1 MIRTAWCA
9 FALGAWMLQ
18 QAAALPGDLHCL
30 IYLGA
35 CAALALAAHCAQRR
49 TQRVRGY
56 GARWL
61 TQLAL
66 VGLALSAGFGWAEWR
81 AQLRLAYALPA
92 EIEGRDVRV
101 SGHIV
106 GVPEPFAQGMRFA
119 FEVGSVINV
128 TKSEK
133 DPVAKVDFDHF
144 PRKILL
150 SWYRPAPQLAQQL
163 QPGRQWQLTVR
174 LRRVHGSANPGGFD
188 TERGMLERDIR
199 ASGQVREMPAPVA
212 AELARGWQPSAALAA
227 LDRWRMRTRERIEAG
242 LPGAPHAG
250 VVVALAIGMQA
261 AIAHDDWQRFTGTG
275 TNHLVA
281 ISGLHVSL
289 VAGLLAVCATALWRA
304 AARLGLPLPL
314 ILPAQHAAVLAA
326 ILGGGLYVALAG
338 FGVPAQRAW
347 WMLLVAA
354 LARLG
359 GCQTGVSTVLAWAL
373 GIVVAIDPWAVASPG
388 FEMSFGAVGALVLAS
403 SRMVRDESPRRR
415 DERASKRDRS
425 GVQPKLDVSCTAG
438 ETSAQP
444 RLRQPG
450 SVGLFLQTCWRRLVD
465 LLNLHGALT
474 LALLPLGVAWFAL
487 VPLLAVP
494 ANLLAIPWVSFFVTP
509 AVLLGV
515 VLPAPLD
522 AWALHA
528 AHAGLSGLAAYLDV
542 LCAPRWIWRVP
553 FPKPLHFALAALG
566 VLWWLMPRGWPL
578 RRWAACLWLPLLWP
592 ASSAPAAGEFRMTV
606 LDVGQGGATL
616 VETAHHRLLFDTG
629 TGPTTGDAGARVVVP
644 YLQGRGFVS
653 LDMLVISHGDSDHAA
668 GAPAVMQALRVGVLR
683 ASLPPAHGLWT
694 QAQTSGVADRAPCH
708 AAQHWQWDGVTFAF
722 LWPAAAPDASAP
734 NQTACVL
741 RISNASHAALLTADI
756 EAPAEQAL
764 IAQVAAAQ
772 AGQLRADILLAPHH
786 GSLSSST
793 PDFLDAIVPR
803 HVVFQVGYRN
813 RFHHPHQRVVAR
825 YAARGAV
832 TYRSDRDGAVQFETA
847 AQTLEV
853 QRYRTTHRRYWMDR

>member
-1 MIRTAWCA
+1 
-9 FALGAWMLQ
+9 MLQ
-18 QAAALPGDLHCL
+18 QTAALPGEFHCV

-35 CAALALAAHCAQRR
+35 CAVLALAARWAQRR
-49 TQRVRGY
+49 AQRVSGCRAG
-56 GARWL
+56 WL

-66 VGLALSAGFGWAEWR
+66 VGLALSAGFGWAELR
-81 AQLRLAYALPA
+81 AEWRLAYALPA
-92 EIEGRDVRV
+92 AFEGRDMRV
-101 SGHIV
+101 SGRIV
-106 GVPEPFAQGMRFA
+106 GVPEPFAQGMRFT
-119 FEVGSVINV
+119 FQVSGV
-128 TKSEK
+128 TDETGPGKGPAV
-133 DPVAKVDFDHF
+133 DVDFAHF
-144 PRKILL
+144 PRKVLL
-150 SWYRPAPQLAQQL
+150 NWYRPAPQLAQQL
-163 QPGRQWQLTVR
+163 QPGRHWQLTVR
-174 LRRVHGSANPGGFD
+174 LRRVHGIANPGGFD
-188 TERGMLERDIR
+188 TERWMLERDIR
-199 ASGQVREMPAPVA
+199 ASGQVRETPAPVA
-212 AELARGWQPSAALAA
+212 GELAHGWPPSAALAA
-227 LDRWRMRTRERIEAG
+227 LDRWRMRTRERIEAV
-242 LPGAPHAG
+242 LSGAPHAG
-250 VVVALAIGMQA
+250 VVVALATGMQA

-289 VAGLLAVCATALWRA
+289 VAGLLAVCVTGLWRLA
-304 AARLGLPLPL
+304 AWLGSPLPL
-314 ILPAQHAAVLAA
+314 ILPSQHAAVLAA
-326 ILGGGLYVALAG
+326 VVGGGVYVALAG

-354 LARLG
+354 LARLS
-359 GCQTGVSTVLAWAL
+359 GCQAGVSTVLAWAL

-388 FEMSFGAVGALVLAS
+388 LEMSFGAVGALVLAS
-403 SRMVRDESPRRR
+403 SR
-415 DERASKRDRS
+415 
-425 GVQPKLDVSCTAG
+425 
-438 ETSAQP
+438 SAHLH
-444 RLRQPG
+444 LRQPD
-450 SVGLFLQTCWRRLVD
+450 SAGLFLQSCWRRLVD
-465 LLNLHGALT
+465 MLSLHGALT
-474 LALLPLGVAWFAL
+474 LALLPLSVAWFAQ
-487 VPLLAVP
+487 VPLLGVP

-528 AHAGLSGLAAYLDV
+528 AHVGLSGLAAYLDV
-542 LCAPRWIWRVP
+542 LSAPRWLWHVAFPQPLP
-553 FPKPLHFALAALG
+553 FLLATLG

-592 ASSAPAAGEFRMTV
+592 APSAPAAGEFRMTV

-629 TGPTTGDAGARVVVP
+629 TGPSTGDAGARVVVP
-644 YLQGRGFVS
+644 YLQGRGFDS
-653 LDMLVISHGDSDHAA
+653 LDTLVISHGDSDHAA

-683 ASLPPAHGLWT
+683 ASLPPAHRLWA
-694 QAQTSGVADRAPCH
+694 QAQISGVADRAPCR

-722 LWPAAAPDASAP
+722 LWPTAEPDASAP

-741 RISNASHAALLTADI
+741 RISNGAHAALLTADI

-764 IAQVAAAQ
+764 IAEAAA
-772 AGQLRADILLAPHH
+772 AHSGQLVADILVAPHH

-813 RFHHPHQRVVAR
+813 RFHHPHERVVAR
-825 YAARGAV
+825 YVARGAV

-853 QRYRTTHRRYWMDR
+853 QRYRTAHRRYWMDR

>member
-1 MIRTAWCA
+1 
-9 FALGAWMLQ
+9 MLQ
-18 QAAALPGDLHCL
+18 QTPALPGEFHCL

-35 CAALALAAHCAQRR
+35 CAVLALAARWAQCRAH
-49 TQRVRGY
+49 RVSGC

-61 TQLAL
+61 TQFAL

-81 AQLRLAYALPA
+81 AECRLAYALPA
-92 EIEGRDVRV
+92 AIEGRDIRV
-101 SGHIV
+101 SGRIV

-119 FEVGSVINV
+119 FEVSDLI
-128 TKSEK
+128 
-133 DPVAKVDFDHF
+133 DVAESGKGPAADVDFDHF
-144 PRKILL
+144 PRKLLL
-150 SWYRPAPQLAQQL
+150 SWYRPTPQLAQQL
-163 QPGRQWQLTVR
+163 QPGRHWQLTVR

-188 TERGMLERDIR
+188 TERWMLERDIR
-199 ASGQVREMPAPVA
+199 ASGQVREMPAPA
-212 AELARGWQPSAALAA
+212 ATELAHGWQLSAALAA
-227 LDRWRMRTRERIEAG
+227 LDRWRMRTRERIEAA
-242 LPGAPHAG
+242 LSGAPHAG
-250 VVVALAIGMQA
+250 VVVALATGMQA

-304 AARLGLPLPL
+304 AARLGSPLPL

-326 ILGGGLYVALAG
+326 VVGGGVYVALAG

-354 LARLG
+354 LARLS

-373 GIVVAIDPWAVASPG
+373 GVVVAIDPWAVASPG

-403 SRMVRDESPRRR
+403 SRRVRDEPARRH
-415 DERASKRDRS
+415 DEPALKRESTRAAP
-425 GVQPKLDVSCTAG
+425 VP
-438 ETSAQP
+438 
-444 RLRQPG
+444 QPG
-450 SVGLFLQTCWRRLVD
+450 SAGLLLQSCWRRLVD
-465 LLNLHGALT
+465 VLNLHGALT
-474 LALLPLGVAWFAL
+474 LALLPLSVAWFAQ
-487 VPLLAVP
+487 VPLLGVP

-528 AHAGLSGLAAYLDV
+528 AHAGLSGLAAYLAV
-542 LCAPRWIWRVP
+542 LCAPRWSLWRVP
-553 FPKPLHFALAALG
+553 FPKPLPFALAALG

-629 TGPTTGDAGARVVVP
+629 TGPSTGDAGARVVVP
-644 YLQGRGFVS
+644 YLQGRGFES

-683 ASLPPAHGLWT
+683 AWLPPAHRLWA

-741 RISNASHAALLTADI
+741 RISNGSHAALLTADI
-756 EAPAEQAL
+756 EAPAEQGL

-772 AGQLRADILLAPHH
+772 PGQLRVDILLAPHH

-813 RFHHPHQRVVAR
+813 RFHHPHERVVAR
-825 YAARGAV
+825 YEARGTA
-832 TYRSDRDGAVQFETA
+832 TYRSDGDGAVQFETA
-847 AQTLEV
+847 AQALEV